1 MPGKPLVS
9 PDNVLT
15 LLQHRDKKNIKV
27 ATDDAVKDKKNIKVD
42 IEVETLLSKKD
53 FKDSHNEYLAFR
65 KADKKQSLINT
76 DLLKSE
82 ASAAAI
88 NIPNAEPASD
98 AGPITLKDAEPV
110 NLKAAEPSN
119 IKDSE
124 PINLKIAPE
133 EAGPKE
139 VAAPREEK
147 SAPISAFDK
156 VDSAPIPA
164 INEVKSA
171 SIPAIDKKEAV
182 NTVETAGKE
191 NQNEPLATAP
201 INIPKAKP
209 APETETIT
217 LKIPLE
223 EAAPKQDAASE
234 QVKSASIPAA
244 QAKEGGNA
252 GEKQSNENQN
262 DPAATPVVNTPGS
275 QSEIEEETTNI
286 AFVPEVAAA
295 TAAEAKSA
303 AAPKTEAETIVI
315 GNSVEEGNKENQNEY
330 ITGKKSYKR
339 DASLGGESARP
350 EAAAPEI
357 NITAVTP
364 EKDEDTN
371 KLKVAREEN
380 ADKKQKTI
388 TGSGAEQNVN
398 ETPEKKEPKEKKE
411 LNLVVKKAPQGQS
424 GQVSSEGGENSITSG
439 TNSIT
444 GGTNSVANGDT
455 SDIGGLLGSGK
466 EFTPD
471 SFDSFDNLDSS
482 AI

>member
-9 PDNVLT
+9 PDNVLA
-15 LLQHRDKKNIKV
+15 LLQHRDKKNIKI
-27 ATDDAVKDKKNIKVD
+27 ATEDAVKDNKSIKVG
-42 IEVETLLSKKD
+42 IEIEILSGKIGARENQ
-53 FKDSHNEYLAFR
+53 NEYIANR
-65 KADKKQSLINT
+65 KTDKKQSFINSEI
-76 DLLKSE
+76 LRSE
-82 ASAAAI
+82 AAAASI
-88 NIPNAEPASD
+88 QIPKAPPPPTAE
-98 AGPITLKDAEPV
+98 PITLKDAEPF
-110 NLKAAEPSN
+110 NLKDAEPIN
-119 IKDSE
+119 LKDAE
-124 PINLKIAPE
+124 PINLKIAHE

-139 VAAPREEK
+139 VAAPGEVK

-156 VDSAPIPA
+156 VESASIPA
-164 INEVKSA
+164 IDEVKSA

-234 QVKSASIPAA
+234 QVKSAAIPAL
-244 QAKEGGNA
+244 QAIEGGNA

-275 QSEIEEETTNI
+275 QSETDEETTNL
-286 AFVPEVAAA
+286 AFVPVVAA
-295 TAAEAKSA
+295 AAEAKSA

-315 GNSVEEGNKENQNEY
+315 ENSVDEGNKENQNEY
-330 ITGKKSYKR
+330 ITGKNSYKR
-339 DASLGGESARP
+339 DASLGGENARP
-350 EAAAPEI
+350 EVAAPEI

-364 EKDEDTN
+364 EKGEDTN
-371 KLKVAREEN
+371 KLKVAREET

-388 TGSGAEQNVN
+388 TGSGAEENVN
-398 ETPEKKEPKEKKE
+398 ETAEKKEPKEKKE

-439 TNSIT
+439 A
-444 GGTNSVANGDT
+444 NSVASGDT

-466 EFTPD
+466 EFAPD
-471 SFDSFDNLDSS
+471 SFDSFDSSDNL
-482 AI
+482 AT